1 MQAQECCDGG
11 SLMSLMMKAA
21 GSGTGKRLY
30 SYLDALRW
38 VTQAAKAIQ
47 YLHDS
52 RPQVMHRDLKS
63 ENLLLTQRGR
73 GGDVRVM
80 DFGLTKL
87 RSASPAPPPPLPS
100 RDVCTPAKAVPR
112 RRPAQVHRW
121 SLAQAARITAGQ
133 VFVRGATRTMLRC
146 AVLTARRRGAL
157 ARRRARGCCGGTSPA
172 APAGQAC
179 CVLGVKRVLCAEMAA
194 VGYTQAMR
202 TDVYLMTGET
212 GSYIYMAPEVVRSQA
227 YNEKVRRRLLRLRAA
242 R

>member
-87 RSASPAPPPPLPS
+87 RSAPVGRSSSMAETS
-100 RDVCTPAKAVPR
+100 GDSAYA
-112 RRPAQVHRW
+112 
-121 SLAQAARITAGQ
+121 S
-133 VFVRGATRTMLRC
+133 
-146 AVLTARRRGAL
+146 VLSA
-157 ARRRARGCCGGTSPA
+157 
-172 APAGQAC
+172 
-179 CVLGVKRVLCAEMAA
+179 
-194 VGYTQAMR
+194 
-202 TDVYLMTGET
+202 
-212 GSYIYMAPEVVRSQA
+212 
-227 YNEKVRRRLLRLRAA
+227 
-242 R
+242 